1 MKKQAGCGL
10 AGKKK
15 KMLKSMTA
23 FGRARG
29 TSGSGD
35 KDITTELKSVNSRF
49 MDLSVRLPRSYSF
62 LEEKIKAYLTER
74 GISRGKIEVSVS
86 VDLLRQEDVE
96 ITVDEAVAASYI
108 KALETLRDTFGL
120 RDDIS
125 TMRVAQNKDIFIEKK
140 AEDDLERDWDD
151 VRRVLGEAVD
161 MFLAAR
167 EREGANLRADLLGK
181 VDSLR
186 DMAKTVEKLSAADV
200 ENYTEKLEAR
210 IRQLLDKNDLSFDD
224 SRILTEVGIFADR
237 VAIDEELVRLGSHFK
252 AFEQIIDAPEAAG
265 RKLDFLVQEINR
277 EINTIGSKANNTEI
291 AHLVVEMKTVV
302 EKIREQIQNLE

>member
-1 MKKQAGCGL
+1 
-10 AGKKK
+10 
-15 KMLKSMTA
+15 MLKSMTA

-29 TSGSGD
+29 TSQSGD
-35 KDITTELKSVNSRF
+35 KDITAELKSVNSRF

-62 LEEKIKAYLTER
+62 LEDRIKPYLTER

-86 VDLLRQEDVE
+86 VDLLRQADVE

-125 TMRVAQNKDIFIEKK
+125 TMRVAQNRDIFIEKK
-140 AEDDLERDWDD
+140 AEDDLERDWED
-151 VRRVLGEAVD
+151 VRRVLDGAVD

-181 VDSLR
+181 IASLR
-186 DMAKTVEKLSAADV
+186 ETAKTVETLSAADTV
-200 ENYTEKLEAR
+200 GYAEKLEAR
-210 IRQLLDKNDLSFDD
+210 IRQLLDKNNLQFDD

-252 AFEQIIDAPEAAG
+252 AFEEIVDAPEAAG

>member
-252 AFEQIIDAPEAAG
+252 AFEEIIDAPEAAG

-291 AHLVVEMKTVV
+291 VVEMKTVV

>member
-1 MKKQAGCGL
+1 
-10 AGKKK
+10 
-15 KMLKSMTA
+15 MLKSMTA

-29 TSGSGD
+29 TSQSGD
-35 KDITTELKSVNSRF
+35 KDITAELKSVNSRF

-62 LEEKIKAYLTER
+62 LEDRIKPYLTER

-86 VDLLRQEDVE
+86 VDLLRQADVE

-125 TMRVAQNKDIFIEKK
+125 TMRVAQNRDIFIEKK
-140 AEDDLERDWDD
+140 AEDDLERDWED
-151 VRRVLGEAVD
+151 VKRVLDGAVD

-167 EREGANLRADLLGK
+167 EREGANLREDLLGK
-181 VDSLR
+181 IESLR
-186 DMAKTVEKLSAADV
+186 ATAKTVEALSAADV
-200 ENYTEKLEAR
+200 DNYAEKLETR
-210 IRQLLDKNDLSFDD
+210 IRQLLDKNNLQFDD

-252 AFEQIIDAPEAAG
+252 AFEEIVDAPEAAG

>member
-1 MKKQAGCGL
+1 
-10 AGKKK
+10 
-15 KMLKSMTA
+15 MLKSMTA

-29 TSGSGD
+29 ASQSGD
-35 KDITTELKSVNSRF
+35 KDITAELKSVNSRF

-62 LEEKIKAYLTER
+62 LEDRIKPYLTER

-86 VDLLRQEDVE
+86 VDLLRQQDVE

-108 KALETLRDTFGL
+108 KALETLRDTFAL

-125 TMRVAQNKDIFIEKK
+125 TMRVAQNRDIFIEKK
-140 AEDDLERDWDD
+140 AEDDIERDWED

-167 EREGANLRADLLGK
+167 EREGANLREDLLGK
-181 VDSLR
+181 IESLR
-186 DMAKTVEKLSAADV
+186 ATAKTVEALSAADV
-200 ENYTEKLEAR
+200 DNYAEKLETR
-210 IRQLLDKNDLSFDD
+210 IRQLLDKNNLQFDD

-237 VAIDEELVRLGSHFK
+237 VAIDEELVRLESHFK
-252 AFEQIIDAPEAAG
+252 AFGEIIDAPEAAG